1 MTGLIAN
8 RMSYR
13 VDVLD
18 FAVRVN
24 NSIVC
29 FEVRLLGNRFS
40 EQFPNSVLV
49 LRAKAPKEFFES
61 RRPGLWIETEH
72 AISFLGPVSDFA
84 RGGSPGPTPRL
95 VVPVRLPPVPFR
107 VASDRFPPVS
117 SGGDAGGAEN

>member
-84 RGGSPGPTPRL
+84 RGGRPCPPPRMAEPL
-95 VVPVRLPPVPFR
+95 RFPRRRFAPSSGPFR
-107 VASDRFPPVS
+107 PFSLHSYPRAI
-117 SGGDAGGAEN
+117 GE